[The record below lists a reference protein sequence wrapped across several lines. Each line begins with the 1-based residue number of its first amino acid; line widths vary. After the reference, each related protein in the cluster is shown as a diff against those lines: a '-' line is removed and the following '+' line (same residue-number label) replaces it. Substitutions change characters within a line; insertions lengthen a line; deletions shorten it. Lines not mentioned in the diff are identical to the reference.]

1 VRAYD
6 AFRAPP
12 LKLWHT
18 FVPHELDA
26 RQIDTT
32 NWQNWLA
39 TEDAAFA
46 EVRAE
51 VADKLPA
58 EDRVSSNRFFTGSPM
73 NAANFAADWNRSYAL
88 IPEGTPRGAVVLLHG
103 LTDSPYSL
111 RHIAAHYRAR
121 GFAAVGVRMP
131 AHGTVPAALTKVRW
145 EDWLAATRLAVRH
158 ARELA
163 GAGKPIHI
171 VGYSNGAALALK
183 YSLDSLDD
191 SALER
196 PDQIV
201 LISPM
206 IGITSVAR
214 FAGVLGWPAVFPP
227 FAKAAWLDVIPE
239 YNPFKYNSFPVNGA
253 RQSSQLVRAVADQV
267 VSASKRGKLAKM
279 PPVLTFQSAL
289 DATVSTRAVF
299 DTFYNYLPDGGHEV
313 VLFDRNHGALV
324 GPLVRP
330 ALVDAL
336 SGIVPAAPRV
346 YAVTVVTN
354 ALGDVE
360 AQTILAGSGSLRIL
374 PLAVDYPS
382 EVYSLSHVA
391 LPFPASDALYG
402 DGPAL
407 GDFGVRLG
415 IIAERGERGTLIV
428 NAETLMRASCN
439 PFFDY
444 LISRI
449 DARIPATP

>member
-1 VRAYD
+1 
-6 AFRAPP
+6 
-12 LKLWHT
+12 
-18 FVPHELDA
+18 
-26 RQIDTT
+26 
-32 NWQNWLA
+32 
-39 TEDAAFA
+39 
-46 EVRAE
+46 
-51 VADKLPA
+51 
-58 EDRVSSNRFFTGSPM
+58 
-73 NAANFAADWNRSYAL
+73 
-88 IPEGTPRGAVVLLHG
+88 
-103 LTDSPYSL
+103 
-111 RHIAAHYRAR
+111 
-121 GFAAVGVRMP
+121 
-131 AHGTVPAALTKVRW
+131 VRW

-163 GAGKPIHI
+163 GAGKPMHI
-171 VGYSNGAALALK
+171 VGYSNGGALALK

-191 SALER
+191 PALAR

-206 IGITSVAR
+206 IGITSLAR

-227 FAKAAWLDVIPE
+227 FAKAAWLDIVPE
-239 YNPFKYNSFPVNGA
+239 YNPFKYNSFPVNAA
-253 RQSSQLVRAVADQV
+253 RQSSQLVRVVAKQV
-267 VSASKRGKLAKM
+267 VAASADGKLAKM

-299 DTFYNYLPDGGHEV
+299 DTFYSYLPDNGHEA
-313 VLFDRNHGALV
+313 VLFDRNHAALV

-330 ALVDAL
+330 ELADAL
-336 SGIVPAAPRV
+336 GGVVPAAPRA

-354 ALGDVE
+354 VLGSVE
-360 AQTILAGSGSLRIL
+360 AQTTPAGSGSLRIL
-374 PLAVDYPS
+374 PLAEGYPS
-382 EVYSLSHVA
+382 KVYSLSHVA

-402 DGPAL
+402 DGPPIEE
-407 GDFGVRLG
+407 FGVRLG
-415 IIAERGERGTLIV
+415 MIAERGERGTLIV